1 MVSDMREKLQ
11 TYPTEHPL
19 KLRTGLVGGGQAL
32 KRCKCLSLSTFEG
45 LNRSWICSSVVLNAV
60 KGVLCVSA
68 LIMLYLWDKTLFRW
82 PSPPELL
89 PVLAEVTDGSSSLFP

>member
-1 MVSDMREKLQ
+1 MQVSEPFNFSRLESILYLLLCGFKCS
-11 TYPTEHPL
+11 E
-19 KLRTGLVGGGQAL
+19 
-32 KRCKCLSLSTFEG
+32 RCPVC
-45 LNRSWICSSVVLNAV
+45 
-60 KGVLCVSA
+60 LCVSI